1 MYKSVQITGDVRQE
15 GGLRR
20 GTLPRFSS
28 SFGLLNLVCK
38 PGVDLKL
45 IKSLGCLCTNTKI
58 NISTGGVARKGH
70 LSDPDCYNFI
80 NN

>member
-1 MYKSVQITGDVRQE
+1 MYKSAQITGDVRQE

-45 IKSLGCLCTNTKI
+45 IKSLGYLCT
-58 NISTGGVARKGH
+58 STRGVAKKGH
-70 LSDPDCYNFI
+70 LSDPDCYNFV